1 MDLNTLKSHLWEAAN
16 ILRGS
21 AVDRTDWKAYILPLL
36 FFKRISDVWDE
47 EHAEAMETYGEFNP
61 EIFEEIHRFVVPEG
75 CHWNDVRETSTNVG
89 TALSHALQGIER
101 ENPDTLYRVF
111 GSADWSNREKFGDE
125 LLKDLIE
132 GFSKVSLG
140 NKDVTTDI
148 LGL

>member
-1 MDLNTLKSHLWEAAN
+1 
-16 ILRGS
+16 
-21 AVDRTDWKAYILPLL
+21 
-36 FFKRISDVWDE
+36 
-47 EHAEAMETYGEFNP
+47 METYGEFNP

-132 GFSKVSLG
+132 GFSKAIFGKQRCNYGYPWGCLRIPG
-140 NKDVTTDI
+140 
-148 LGL
+148 G